1 MFLIF
6 HFYLPFLKF
15 KYPPHGRADHFWW
28 TRCHVQCD
36 WTISEVQRAFP
47 DRLWGIR
54 DYHSVSEWP
63 RWFQFYPE
71 SRFPHSLSW
80 WVYSCNNRFHGLI
93 LGPDIITYSRPVFQ
107 SILNKTREVYHE
119 WEQDLKQCAV
129 AQSNI
134 FYFSVSVS
142 CRGRAKWHLPSPPP
156 NCVRLEQLVPLFPCE
171 K

>member
-15 KYPPHGRADHFWW
+15 KYPPDGRADHFWW
-28 TRCHVQCD
+28 TRCHVQRNR
-36 WTISEVQRAFP
+36 TIPEVQRAFP
-47 DRLWGIR
+47 DRLRGIR

-80 WVYSCNNRFHGLI
+80 WVHSWN
-93 LGPDIITYSRPVFQ
+93 SRPVFQ

-119 WEQDLKQCAV
+119 WEQDLKQCVV

-134 FYFSVSVS
+134 FYFSVSVP